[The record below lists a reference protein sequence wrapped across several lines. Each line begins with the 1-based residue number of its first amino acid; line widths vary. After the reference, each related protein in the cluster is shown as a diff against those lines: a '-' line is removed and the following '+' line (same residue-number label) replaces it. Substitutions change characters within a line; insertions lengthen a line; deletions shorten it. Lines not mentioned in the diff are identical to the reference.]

1 MAIFALFSKENAI
14 TSSHKWGFEQSCT
27 PDQKERSMKMDPN
40 YKIYEIA
47 GGTIVVN
54 QGTANVNMTRI
65 ISLDAS
71 ARRLYQTLA

>member
-1 MAIFALFSKENAI
+1 
-14 TSSHKWGFEQSCT
+14 
-27 PDQKERSMKMDPN
+27 MKMDPN